1 MTLSTAG
8 LMLTLVLFAG
18 QTPVTP
24 PPLPADQQQR
34 LATLPA
40 DVQVYERFR
49 YWAGFQPP
57 EVQQE
62 ALRHYDEYLRITGV
76 PAGDRARQLKIIDG
90 EGRRLEV
97 DRWNRIL
104 TAEKPAFNTQPNAF
118 LVEMVKGRAPG
129 AALDVGMGQGRNAL
143 YLAQQGWAVTGFDPA
158 DKAVAQANAT
168 AAKLGVKLTTV
179 IQGSEDFDFG
189 ENRWDL
195 IVLSYVTVR
204 DIADRVVRA
213 LKPGGIVVVE
223 AFHRDVTRERP
234 VGGGVVFDSNEL
246 LNLFGKLRVLRYE
259 DADATSDFGGA
270 GSRAVRLCAM
280 KERSAP

>member
-8 LMLTLVLFAG
+8 LMLALTLSVDG

-24 PPLPADQQQR
+24 PPLPADLQQR

-40 DVQVYERFR
+40 DVQIYERFR
-49 YWAGFQPP
+49 YWAGFQPSD
-57 EVQQE
+57 VQKE
-62 ALRHYDEYLRITGV
+62 ALRHYDDYLKALGV
-76 PAGDRARQLKIIDG
+76 APGDRAKQLKTIES

-104 TAEKPAFNTQPNAF
+104 TSDKPTFNTQPNAF
-118 LVEMVKGRAPG
+118 LMEMVKGRPPG

-158 DKAVAQANAT
+158 EKAVAQANAT

-195 IVLSYVTVR
+195 VVLSYVTVR
-204 DIADRVVRA
+204 DTADRVVRA

-223 AFHRDVTRERP
+223 AFHRDVTRQRP

-246 LNLFGKLRVLRYE
+246 LNLFAKLRVLRYE

-280 KERSAP
+280 KEK